1 MLVGKVV
8 NMNHVRLKHSIF
20 KVLLQQYN
28 NNMRYITD
36 IDEKTI
42 KELERI
48 IKEEKRYKSRY
59 RAQAILLSN
68 QRKTINEIA
77 EIFGCKIR
85 TIYRWFDRFEEEKT
99 EGIFELKGRGR
110 KHKQTNVEK
119 IFQENRIKL

>member
-1 MLVGKVV
+1 
-8 NMNHVRLKHSIF
+8 
-20 KVLLQQYN
+20 
-28 NNMRYITD
+28 MRYITD